1 MTYFRNWHGYAN
13 SGIFFM
19 ISASL
24 KLSGK
29 LRVITPETFS
39 PTAVGAI
46 SHQYSNS
53 FLTSSLWETHES
65 KKKKQT
71 QKLKSVKIEIAL
83 QVDKQMI
90 WHILQC
96 KNLASQL
103 SEQTERERE
112 ISVNSMNNWL
122 CDGLR
127 EKHLLESCIHVNVL
141 QKFGK
146 NRIVR
151 AWFNCKWFSFRVLF
165 TLEWNLRL

>member
-53 FLTSSLWETHES
+53 FLTSSLWETNTH
-65 KKKKQT
+65 KKT
-71 QKLKSVKIEIAL
+71 QKLKSVKRTAKIEIAL
-83 QVDKQMI
+83 HVDKQNDFA
-90 WHILQC
+90 HLQC

-103 SEQTERERE
+103 SEQTKRERE
-112 ISVNSMNNWL
+112 KLI
-122 CDGLR
+122 
-127 EKHLLESCIHVNVL
+127 
-141 QKFGK
+141 
-146 NRIVR
+146 
-151 AWFNCKWFSFRVLF
+151 SFRELN
-165 TLEWNLRL
+165 E